1 MIAQERV
8 EDCVKNQWMESIWS
22 GKTTR
27 ARTETTTTTTT
38 VSNKKTLSFLWKQDT
53 RVLLGLMIQNN
64 IF

>member
-8 EDCVKNQWMESIWS
+8 EDYVKNQWMESIWS

-27 ARTETTTTTTT
+27 ARTERTTTTTT
-38 VSNKKTLSFLWKQDT
+38 VSNKKTLSFLWKQDA